1 MVVGIRDDDSVVVAD
16 SDVVRVL
23 QLSRSVSL
31 AAKLCHKCSIALE
44 DLDSV
49 VLLVADVDEAQSVG
63 ADAPGIVELPVCRS
77 LTTKC
82 SKKVTTGIEYLDP
95 VVVSVRYDELS

>member
-16 SDVVRVL
+16 CDVVRVL
-23 QLSRSVSL
+23 QLARSVSL

-49 VLLVADVDEAQSVG
+49 ILFVTDVDEAQGIG
-63 ADAPGIVELPVCRS
+63 ADAPWIVELPVC
-77 LTTKC
+77 
-82 SKKVTTGIEYLDP
+82 
-95 VVVSVRYDELS
+95 